1 MPHPLPGCDG
11 QTSLTPAFAPNMS
24 ARRLAFAG
32 VVGLTMAAALVA
44 FTYVISADGLTVA
57 EMAMTVLF
65 ALTLPWPVIGF
76 WNAAIGFLFMR
87 LGTAARSALVPVAGL
102 DDTTSPIITRTAI
115 AMTLYNEHPEDG
127 FRRLRETVASLDR
140 TGEGDAFAVFVLSDT
155 HDPAIAAREEQLFAA
170 WQAEDARPQRLHYRR
185 RPHNAGFKAGNIRDF
200 CDRWGDRFDFLL
212 VLDIDS
218 LMTGP
223 TILRLVRIM
232 QANERLGILQTLVA
246 GLPTLSPFP
255 RIFQF
260 GMRHGMRTYTTGSV
274 WWQGSSGPYWGHNA
288 IIRIAPF
295 HRHCRLPVLA
305 GRGPLSG
312 DVLSHDQMEAV
323 LMRRAG
329 YDVRVLPF
337 ETGSFEENP
346 PTLPDFLKRDLRWCH
361 GNLQYVR
368 LLGMRGLKP
377 LGRVQLLLAILM
389 YTGAP
394 CWLLLLA
401 LGFGQGAVF
410 ATGWMTPPTSLPS
423 PDPSVAIVGWCLFA
437 AVMAISLGP
446 KLFGWL
452 DTLIDAEQ
460 RRAFGG
466 GARVIA
472 GAGIELFTSVLLA
485 PVIALAQTLF
495 IAGLAGG
502 RRIGWR
508 AQRRSGRDLPFSQS
522 IRGLWPQVLAG
533 ASVIGVLA
541 ATAPGLLPFAAPVA
555 AGLLLAPIVA
565 TFTADRRIGRAMA
578 WVGLC
583 AVPEERY
590 PPAEV
595 WAVVDFLAKTQAVTA
610 RPAAGRRQPR
620 ADVPEGIE
628 A

>member
-1 MPHPLPGCDG
+1 MPQPLPALEG
-11 QTSLTPAFAPNMS
+11 QAPAAPGSALNMI
-24 ARRLAFAG
+24 ARRLAFASA
-32 VVGLTMAAALVA
+32 VTLTMSAAIAA
-44 FTYVISADGLTVA
+44 FIHVFRADGLTIADMV
-57 EMAMTVLF
+57 MTVLF

-87 LGTAARSALVPVAGL
+87 RGSAARSVLLPIAGL
-102 DDTTSPIITRTAI
+102 EDATSPITTRTAI
-115 AMTLYNEHPEDG
+115 AMTLYNEEPEDG
-127 FRRLRETVASLDR
+127 FRRLRETIASLDR
-140 TGEGDAFAVFVLSDT
+140 TGASDAFAVFVLSDT
-155 HDPAIAAREEQLFAA
+155 VDPAIAAREEALFAA

-185 RPHNAGFKAGNIRDF
+185 RSHNEGFKAGNIRDF
-200 CDRWGDRFDFLL
+200 CDRWGDRFDFLM

-223 TILRLVRIM
+223 TIVRLVRIM
-232 QANERLGILQTLVA
+232 QANDRLGILQSLVS
-246 GLPTLSPFP
+246 GLPTVSPFP

-274 WWQGSSGPYWGHNA
+274 WWQGNSGPYWGHNA

-312 DVLSHDQMEAV
+312 DILSHDQVEAV

-346 PTLPDFLKRDLRWCH
+346 PTLPDFLKRDLRWCQ

-368 LLGMRGLKP
+368 LLGMPGLKP

-401 LGFGQGAVF
+401 LGFGQAAAF
-410 ATGWMTPPTSLPS
+410 ATGWVTPATPLPA

-466 GARVIA
+466 GGRVIA
-472 GAGIELFTSVLLA
+472 GAGLELLTSVLLA

-495 IAGLAGG
+495 IAGLPFG
-502 RRIGWR
+502 RRIGWP
-508 AQRRSGRDLPFSQS
+508 AQRRAGRDLPLSQA
-522 IRGLWPQVLAG
+522 IRGSWPQVVAG
-533 ASVIGVLA
+533 ASVVGVLA
-541 ATAPGLLPFAAPVA
+541 ATVPGLLPLAMPVA
-555 AGLLLAPIVA
+555 AGLLLAPVVA
-565 TFTADRRIGRAMA
+565 TLTADRRIGRAMA
-578 WVGLC
+578 RAGLC
-583 AVPEERY
+583 AVPEDRY

-595 WAVVDFLAKTQAVTA
+595 AAVVDFLAKTRAATA